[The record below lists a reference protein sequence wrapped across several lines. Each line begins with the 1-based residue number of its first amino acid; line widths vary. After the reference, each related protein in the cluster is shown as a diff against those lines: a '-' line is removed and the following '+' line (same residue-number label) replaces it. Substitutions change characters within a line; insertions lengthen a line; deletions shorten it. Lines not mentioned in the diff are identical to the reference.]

1 MRYKSYL
8 IKQQD
13 ITDCASACLATICM
27 YYEKEITITK
37 LRDILGTDIK
47 GTTLLG
53 LENGAKRLGFDT
65 KAIRVDK
72 EGFKNEYTLP
82 AIAHIITKEGF
93 SHFVVIHKIN
103 KNTVTILDPAKG
115 IIKKKIDEFFKDF
128 DGIILLLV
136 PNKEFVPGKNKNE
149 GLLSQFIKLLLPQ
162 KSLFFYSIVTSI
174 ILTILGVGSAFFNK
188 ILMDEILPYE
198 LKNQLNVFVIGFLIL
213 GITQILLSAIRQHM
227 LLYLSQKI
235 DIPLLLGYFK
245 HVYKLPMSFFASR
258 KVGDILTRFS
268 DAFTIKN
275 ILTSVSL
282 SLIMDI
288 VLAVISASILYV
300 MNQKL
305 FIIILV
311 LTIIS
316 AVLIYIFKGPYKRI
330 NLEQMEAGARLNS
343 QIIESL
349 KGIETIKV
357 NAAEDNSI
365 EKLEIEYIRNLRI
378 AFKEGV
384 LSNIQGSISG
394 GISTI
399 GNLALMYI
407 GARMIM
413 NGEITLGSLM
423 AFSTLSGYFM
433 DPIGRL
439 ISLQLSIQEAS
450 ISLKRLSEI
459 YEVKK
464 EQNINDTE
472 KIKIKKVD
480 GDIELKNITFR
491 YGSRSPILK
500 NITIKIPNGKKVAL
514 VGGSGSGK
522 TTISKLLLKYYST
535 EEGEININGYNID
548 ELDLY
553 NLREN
558 IGYVPQNVELFSGSI
573 KDNIT
578 LGKVSTSYEELKDV
592 CENAGCRDFIERLPG
607 KYGTF
612 LEEAGGGLSGGEKQR
627 IALARALIRKPKFLI
642 LDEATSNLDFI
653 SESRIFDTLFKKG
666 KNMTMLI
673 IAHRLST
680 IRSCDIIYVM
690 DNGKIVEIGNHESL
704 LNKREY
710 YYKLYLSQVGSL
722 EENQIV
728 SAKESTYKTKEK
740 SLVLKEEIIVDGEE
754 YEYN

>member
-1 MRYKSYL
+1 MRKNYL
-8 IKQQD
+8 VKQHD
-13 ITDCASACLATICM
+13 ITDCAAACLATICM
-27 YYEKEITITK
+27 YYKKEITITK

-53 LENGAKRLGFDT
+53 LEDGAKKLGFDT

-72 EGFKNEYTLP
+72 EGFKEKYTLP
-82 AIAHIITKEGF
+82 AIAHVITKEGL
-93 SHFVVIHKIN
+93 SHFVIIHKI
-103 KNTVTILDPAKG
+103 KDGEVVILDPAKG
-115 IIKKKIDEFFKDF
+115 KEKKSIDEFFKTF
-128 DGIILLLV
+128 DGVLLLLI
-136 PNKEFVPGKNKNE
+136 PNNEFNPGKIK
-149 GLLSQFIKLLLPQ
+149 GQGILSKFIQLLLPQ
-162 KSLFFYSIVTSI
+162 KSLFIYSIVASA
-174 ILTILGVGSAFFNK
+174 ILTILGIASAFFNK
-188 ILMDEILPYE
+188 ILMDEILPYN
-198 LKNQLNVFVIGFLIL
+198 LKNQLNIFVIGFLL
-213 GITQILLSAIRQHM
+213 LAITQVGLGAIRQHI

-245 HVYKLPMSFFASR
+245 HVYKLPMKFFASR

-288 VLAVISASILYV
+288 VLAVVSASILYI

-305 FIIILV
+305 FIVILA
-311 LTIIS
+311 LTIVS
-316 AVLIYIFKGPYKRI
+316 AALIYIFKAPYKKI

-343 QIIESL
+343 HIIESL

-357 NAAEDNSI
+357 HAAEEKSI
-365 EKLEIEYIRNLRI
+365 EKLEGEYIRNLKI

-394 GISTI
+394 AVSSV
-399 GNLALMYI
+399 GNLVLMYI

-423 AFSTLSGYFM
+423 AFSTLAGYFM

-439 ISLQLSIQEAS
+439 IGLQLSIQEAS
-450 ISLKRLSEI
+450 ISLKRISEI
-459 YEVKK
+459 YEVEK
-464 EQNINDTE
+464 EQEEDKDLE
-472 KIKIKKVD
+472 RIKIDKVD

-491 YGSRSPILK
+491 YGSRAPVLNNIS
-500 NITIKIPNGKKVAL
+500 ITIPKGKKVAL
-514 VGGSGSGK
+514 VGESGSGK
-522 TTISKLLLKYYST
+522 TTISKLLLKYYT
-535 EEGEININGYNID
+535 PEKGKININGYNLE

-558 IGYVPQNVELFSGSI
+558 ISYVPQNVELFSGSI
-573 KDNIT
+573 KENIT
-578 LGKVSTSYEELKDV
+578 LGKANASYEEIKSA
-592 CENAGCRDFIERLPG
+592 CENSGCKEFIEKLPG

-627 IALARALIRKPKFLI
+627 IALARALIKKPSFLI

-653 SESRIFDTLFKKG
+653 SEAKIFDTLFKKG
-666 KNMTMLI
+666 ENITMLM

-680 IRSCDIIYVM
+680 IRNCDIIYVM
-690 DNGKIVEIGNHESL
+690 DKGRVVEEGSHESL
-704 LNKREY
+704 LEKKGY
-710 YYKLYLSQVGSL
+710 YYKLYISQVGSI
-722 EENQIV
+722 EE
-728 SAKESTYKTKEK
+728 KELIYKEDLSNKDI
-740 SLVLKEEIIVDGEE
+740 KEEKENIIEEGEE

>member
-1 MRYKSYL
+1 MRYNYL
-8 IKQQD
+8 VKQHD
-13 ITDCASACLATICM
+13 ITDCAASCIATVCM
-27 YYEKEITITK
+27 YYKKEITITK

-53 LENGAKRLGFDT
+53 LEDGAKKLGFDT
-65 KAIRVDK
+65 RAIRVDK
-72 EGFKNEYTLP
+72 EGFKQKFTLP
-82 AIAHIITKEGF
+82 AIAHVITKEGL
-93 SHFVVIHKIN
+93 SHFVIVHKI
-103 KNTVTILDPAKG
+103 KKEEVIILDPAKG
-115 IIKKKIDEFFKDF
+115 KEKKKIDEFFKIF
-128 DGIILLLV
+128 DGVLLLLI
-136 PNKEFVPGKNKNE
+136 PNNEFNPGKIK
-149 GLLSQFIKLLLPQ
+149 GQGILSKFIQLLLPQ
-162 KSLFFYSIVTSI
+162 KSLFIYSIVVSA
-174 ILTILGVGSAFFNK
+174 ILTVLGIASAFFNK
-188 ILMDEILPYE
+188 ILMDEILPYN
-198 LKNQLNVFVIGFLIL
+198 LKNQLNIFVIGFLL
-213 GITQILLSAIRQHM
+213 LAITQIGLGAIRQHM

-245 HVYKLPMSFFASR
+245 HVYKLPMKFFASR

-288 VLAVISASILYV
+288 VLATVSASILYV

-305 FIIILV
+305 FVVILV
-311 LTIIS
+311 LTIVS
-316 AVLIYIFKGPYKRI
+316 AALIYIFKGPYKKI

-357 NAAEDNSI
+357 HAAEENSI
-365 EKLEIEYIRNLRI
+365 EKLELEYIRNLKI

-394 GISTI
+394 AVSSV
-399 GNLALMYI
+399 GNLILMYI
-407 GARMIM
+407 GAMMIM
-413 NGEITLGSLM
+413 KGDITLGSLM

-439 ISLQLSIQEAS
+439 IGLQLSIQEAS
-450 ISLKRLSEI
+450 ISLKRISEI
-459 YEVKK
+459 YEVEK
-464 EQNINDTE
+464 EQDETEVE
-472 KIKIKKVD
+472 KIKLEKID
-480 GDIELKNITFR
+480 GDIELNNITFR
-491 YGSRSPILK
+491 YGSRSPVL
-500 NITIKIPNGKKVAL
+500 NDVSIKIPKGKKVAL
-514 VGGSGSGK
+514 VGESGSGK
-522 TTISKLLLKYYST
+522 TTISKLLLKYYT
-535 EEGEININGYNID
+535 PEEGKINVNDYNIE

-558 IGYVPQNVELFSGSI
+558 IAYVPQNVELFSGSI
-573 KDNIT
+573 KENIT
-578 LGKVSTSYEELKDV
+578 LGKTNASYEEIKSA
-592 CENAGCRDFIERLPG
+592 CENAGCREFIEKLPG

-627 IALARALIRKPKFLI
+627 IALARALIKKPSFLI

-653 SESRIFDTLFKKG
+653 SEAKIFDTLFKKG
-666 KNMTMLI
+666 RNITMLM

-690 DNGKIVEIGNHESL
+690 DKGKIVEEGNHESL
-704 LNKREY
+704 LKKKGY
-710 YYKLYLSQVGSL
+710 YYKLYVSQVGSL
-722 EENQIV
+722 EERDNLFIND
-728 SAKESTYKTKEK
+728 STYEINEK
-740 SLVLKEEIIVDGEE
+740 NAISHEEIIEEGEE